1 MPVEVLMNDV
11 AEQPEALPEVL
22 VPAGPGPGAGVLLRQ
37 AREAAGVSVEA
48 LAVTLKVPV
57 KKLEALEADQWDTLP
72 DAAFTRSLAASI
84 CRTLKLD
91 PAPVL
96 ARLPSLVTTLMP
108 NGSGLNEPFRGA
120 SFRGAGAS
128 ALNHLSRP
136 FVLAA
141 IALLLGALVLILL
154 PSVQPFSIKASS
166 VPTEDPKIPALS
178 PASAVE
184 LPVAG
189 MLIEPTVPAS
199 AAISSS
205 AGLSESASMRPVA
218 VASAAPTLDAKA
230 LQDAPSISSG
240 GIIVFKTSG
249 SSWIQVTD
257 SRGVTVLRKL
267 MVDGDSSSISGALPL
282 TVLVGKADVTRVE
295 VRGKPLDL
303 KPMSRDNI
311 ARFEVK

>member
-1 MPVEVLMNDV
+1 MNDV
-11 AEQPEALPEVL
+11 AEQLDVLPEVP
-22 VPAGPGPGAGVLLRQ
+22 VPAGPGAGVLLRQ

-57 KKLEALEADQWDTLP
+57 KKLEALEADQWNTLP
-72 DAAFTRSLAASI
+72 DAAFTRSLAASV

-120 SFRGAGAS
+120 SFRGAGTS

-141 IALLLGALVLILL
+141 IALLFGAIVLFFL
-154 PSVQPFSIKASS
+154 PSVQPFSMKNSS
-166 VPTEDPKIPALS
+166 GPEEDPKIPTLS
-178 PASAVE
+178 PVPAVE

-189 MLIEPTVPAS
+189 VVMESALSAS
-199 AAISSS
+199 AAISSG
-205 AGLSESASMRPVA
+205 AGLA
-218 VASAAPTLDAKA
+218 ASAPMKPTYAASAVPTRDAKVP
-230 LQDAPSISSG
+230 QDISSISSG
-240 GIIVFKTSG
+240 GIIVFKTTG

-267 MVDGDSSSISGALPL
+267 MVDGDSSSVSGALPL

-295 VRGKPLDL
+295 VRGKPFDL
-303 KPMSRDNI
+303 KPMSHDNI